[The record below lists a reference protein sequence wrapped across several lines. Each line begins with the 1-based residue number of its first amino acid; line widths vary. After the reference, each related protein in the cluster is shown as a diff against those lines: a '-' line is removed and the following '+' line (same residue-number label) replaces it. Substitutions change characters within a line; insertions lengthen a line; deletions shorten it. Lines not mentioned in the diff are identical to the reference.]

1 MSQTET
7 ETPNQPNQQIL
18 QDNPNQNEES
28 LNPEP
33 PTDGNTKE
41 PAEQLTSGEPKDSSP
56 SNHNPQTVQSQ
67 KMSPSTSTG
76 ELHNKYTDGKK
87 EDGTQDEQ
95 NDTHNTNEK
104 KKRRR
109 KKGKKGS
116 KKSKVKVKSRYLEM
130 SAKEKAIRARKP
142 VKHRLVG
149 LLDGESKFT

>member
-1 MSQTET
+1 
-7 ETPNQPNQQIL
+7 
-18 QDNPNQNEES
+18 
-28 LNPEP
+28 
-33 PTDGNTKE
+33 
-41 PAEQLTSGEPKDSSP
+41 
-56 SNHNPQTVQSQ
+56 
-67 KMSPSTSTG
+67 MSPSTSTG